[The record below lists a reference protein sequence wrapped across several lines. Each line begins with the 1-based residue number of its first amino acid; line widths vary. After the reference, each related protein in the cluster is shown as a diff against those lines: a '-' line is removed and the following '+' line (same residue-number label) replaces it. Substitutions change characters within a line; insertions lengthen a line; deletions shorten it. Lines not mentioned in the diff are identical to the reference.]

1 MSSVVQQASHVI
13 GREGLDRLIALLG
26 SRGYRVIGPVLRDGA
41 IVYDEVASADDLPR
55 GWTDEQEAGRY
66 RVKPREDQALFGYVV
81 GPHSWKRFLFPPRQH
96 LFGVR
101 RTATGLMFEPGEES
115 GERYA
120 FLGVR
125 ACELAALAI
134 QDRVFIGGAHAD
146 PGYRRRR
153 ESSLVIAVNC
163 GEAHATCFCLSM
175 GTGPEVRSGY
185 DLVLTELL
193 DGDRHDFALA
203 GGSDAGAE
211 IIAALAAPEA
221 APEQQAAA
229 AAVPER
235 ARGQMGRQLE
245 TEGLHDLLLDSLGH
259 PRWDQVAARCLSCG
273 NCTQV
278 CPTCFCSAVEDVP
291 EISGDGAARVR
302 RWDSCFS
309 LDFSHLT
316 GGSIRGDIRSRYRQ
330 WMTHKLATWHDQFD
344 TAGCVGCGRCI
355 SWCPVGIDLTEEA
368 AAIRASAAEG
378 GP

>member
-1 MSSVVQQASHVI
+1 MQQASHVI
-13 GREGLDRLIALLG
+13 GREGLDRLIGLLAA
-26 SRGYRVIGPVLRDGA
+26 RGYRVIGPLLRDGA
-41 IVYDEVASADDLPR
+41 IVYDEVTSSDDLPR
-55 GWTDEQEAGRY
+55 GWTDEQEAGHY
-66 RVKPREDQALFGYVV
+66 RVKPRDDPALFGYVV
-81 GPHSWKRFLFPPRQH
+81 GPHSWKRFLFPPRQR

-101 RTATGLMFEPGEES
+101 CTDAGLAFEPGEEQH
-115 GERYA
+115 ERFA

-134 QDRVFIGGAHAD
+134 QDRVFAGGAHAD

-175 GTGPEVRSGY
+175 GSGPEVRGGH
-185 DLVLTELL
+185 DLVLTEVL
-193 DGDRHDFALA
+193 DGDSHYFTLA
-203 GGSDAGAE
+203 AGSDAGGE
-211 IIAALAAPEA
+211 ILAALTAQEA
-221 APEQQAAA
+221 TPDQQAAA

-235 ARGQMGRQLE
+235 ARRQMGRRLE
-245 TEGLHDLLLDSLGH
+245 TDGLRELLLDNLEH
-259 PRWDQVAARCLSCG
+259 PRWDEVAARCLSCG

-291 EISGDGAARVR
+291 DISGDGAARER

-355 SWCPVGIDLTEEA
+355 TWCPVGIDITEEA
-368 AAIRASAAEG
+368 AAIRASPGER